1 MISRFFFLSSFHFFY
16 CGGSAGHYHLPV
28 LLRRAT
34 ERCSHCPV
42 FRTCTHFFVFFY
54 DSSSSSSSFKK
65 FDIKI
70 KTSKAHNKSRV
81 GRYLLLLSSLSLSPA
96 CSSSSRKRWRAG
108 ARPADSCVPK
118 WWPNQSERDL
128 GKRCKKSWRSVKEKR
143 N

>member
-28 LLRRAT
+28 LLRRAA

-81 GRYLLLLSSLSLSPA
+81 GRYLLLLSSLSLFLSLRRA
-96 CSSSSRKRWRAG
+96 AAAAGNDGGRARALLTAVFQNGGQTNQRETWENAAKRVGEA
-108 ARPADSCVPK
+108 
-118 WWPNQSERDL
+118 
-128 GKRCKKSWRSVKEKR
+128 
-143 N
+143 